1 MNAEI
6 KRISTRDTLAI
17 RQQVL
22 WPDKSLEE
30 VRVPGDDKAMHIGAF
45 ISNSLVCVAS
55 LFVSDDSTVRLRKFA
70 TIEAHQGKGIGTE
83 VLNYALDLAIAKGAT
98 HFWFDARENA
108 LPFYLRFGF
117 ESKGECFY
125 KGSIPYFRMEKPL
138 KHDER

>member
-1 MNAEI
+1 MKAEI
-6 KRISTRDTLAI
+6 KRISILDTLAI

-45 ISNSLVCVAS
+45 ISDSLVCVAS
-55 LFVSDDSTVRLRKFA
+55 LFISDNSAIRLRKFA

-83 VLNYALDLAIAKGAT
+83 VLNYALDLAVSKRAT
-98 HFWFDARENA
+98 HFWFDARESA

-117 ESKGECFY
+117 KSKGKRFY